1 LQVKHQIAVFY
12 FTLPRYLVQLLMNL
26 LGVTALSID
35 VPAGEVNCGHT
46 PDLPS
51 FASPF

>member
-1 LQVKHQIAVFY
+1 
-12 FTLPRYLVQLLMNL
+12 MNL

-35 VPAGEVNCGHT
+35 VPAGEVNWGHAT
-46 PDLPS
+46 DLPS